1 MGISGELWGKVVS
14 DTNHLMSHIE
24 ISRLNKVNKSL
35 FPLKLEVNI
44 IYFEYRKKSILLLS
58 LRLRLLLNRSL
69 FPLCSQY
76 NEKVVILC
84 YINMIYIKFMV

>member
-1 MGISGELWGKVVS
+1 MWVKVVS

-24 ISRLNKVNKSL
+24 ISRLNK
-35 FPLKLEVNI
+35 VNI

-69 FPLCSQY
+69 LPLCSQY

>member
-1 MGISGELWGKVVS
+1 MVVLLMGISGELWGEVVS

-24 ISRLNKVNKSL
+24 ISRLNK
-35 FPLKLEVNI
+35 VNI

-69 FPLCSQY
+69 FPLFSQD